1 MLRCVT
7 RAMFRVNVEDPV
19 RPLNVTEFVRNF
31 AEYINRVAYRG
42 ERYLLIRGGREV
54 AAVHP
59 VPEGRTLAELPELLA
74 GLPRLSPEEAEALA
88 RDVGRAR
95 VELAD
100 SESRDPWDS

>member
-1 MLRCVT
+1 M
-7 RAMFRVNVEDPV
+7 NVEEPV
-19 RPLNVTEFVRNF
+19 HPLNVTEFVRNF

-59 VPEGRTLAELPELLA
+59 VPEGRALAELPGLLA
-74 GLPRLSPEEAEALA
+74 ALPRLSPEEAGDLA
-88 RDVGRAR
+88 RDVERAR
-95 VELAD
+95 RELAD

>member
-1 MLRCVT
+1 MH
-7 RAMFRVNVEDPV
+7 
-19 RPLNVTEFVRNF
+19 PLNVTEFVRNF

-59 VPEGRTLAELPELLA
+59 VPEGRALAELPGLLA
-74 GLPRLSPEEAEALA
+74 ALPRLSAEEAEELG
-88 RDVGRAR
+88 RDLERAR
-95 VELAD
+95 MDLGD